1 MVCVLLLATL
11 GVLLSVPSHS
21 QQLHC
26 LYEFYDALQG
36 DSWWVRNNWPAS
48 TQRTEDEDYCQF
60 YGIMC
65 DSSGNVEG
73 IKMPGNNL
81 FGILPTCII
90 NFPLKE
96 LTVPHNRLRE
106 SIPYIKNGIEVINLE
121 DTEIMVLATDLMWST
136 VREMNFHKSHFG
148 RMFVPSDFIF
158 AGNMENLDFS
168 DSGIGFY
175 AWGLDFTTISTPKLS
190 LAGMDLSEYI
200 MSNVAKNQMKALDVS
215 GTWVKYRIKDFNND
229 FLDIYNMVHMPFQ
242 YTLMCTTINFTTILD
257 ISDRDV
263 RSINIRGTNTSGV
276 FYPEKWMN
284 FIVNQTRDDF
294 YMLDLSYNGLSG
306 YGPTLQQYEQVVA
319 LKPTA
324 RFLSLELNSFFC
336 DFKTQRMFGC
346 SRLRI
351 SDAYYKADYERL
363 MILVDYA
370 HFAYTP
376 LRELQHGMSV
386 IFRNIT
392 KYNTETDL
400 VKRIQNVETYNYI
413 HARSSAGL
421 GYFCVDVT
429 VPYEEAMS
437 YGFFDMSKIHVGLL
451 FDGHLI
457 SARDIGFAGEVG
469 VDGFNNMHAEAP
481 GRRCTIPSG
490 CVEDTDYDEANDP
503 VPIPPLTRE
512 STTTPS
518 KYSHDNMKRNAKKLI
533 AGGWND
539 EMNLTWTY
547 LAHESDQKIAVDTYA
562 MSRCGDFYERLS
574 TVILPLFDKYPEITE
589 IAQFKHFGMSE
600 YNLRYPGGGL
610 SKHGYEE
617 VKGDIQLMCT
627 QEYLDTK
634 TFYDLLK
641 CLTTEGGKTS
651 LPRNF
656 EHCLHQVASSQEL
669 INKVI
674 YCANGQFG
682 RALLEYSTK
691 KIHKMSVANSPNIF
705 IANKLVCH
713 GNMAYCVTTDADSF
727 AQQICQAFIR
737 EKNYTPDICNSIL
750 N

>member
-1 MVCVLLLATL
+1 
-11 GVLLSVPSHS
+11 
-21 QQLHC
+21 
-26 LYEFYDALQG
+26 
-36 DSWWVRNNWPAS
+36 
-48 TQRTEDEDYCQF
+48 
-60 YGIMC
+60 
-65 DSSGNVEG
+65 
-73 IKMPGNNL
+73 MPGNNL
-81 FGILPTCII
+81 VGVLPTCII

-96 LTVPHNRLRE
+96 LTVPHNKLRQ

-121 DTEIMVLATDLMWST
+121 NTEIMILASDLMWST
-136 VREMNFHKSHFG
+136 VREMKFHKAHLG
-148 RMFVPSDFIF
+148 RMFIPSDFIF
-158 AGNMENLDFS
+158 ASNMEDLDFS
-168 DSGIGFY
+168 DAGIGFY
-175 AWGLDFTTISTPKLS
+175 AWGLDFTTISTPKLN
-190 LAGMDLSEYI
+190 LAGMRLSDYI
-200 MSNVAKNQMKALDVS
+200 MSNVAKGQMKALDVS
-215 GTWVKYRIKDFNND
+215 GTWVKYRIKDFNTD

-242 YTLMCTTINFTTILD
+242 YTLMSTTINFTTIID

-284 FIVNQTRDDF
+284 FVVNQTRDDF

-306 YGPTLQQYEQVVA
+306 YGPSMEQYEKVVA

-351 SDAYYKADYERL
+351 NDAVYKADYQRL
-363 MILVDYA
+363 MLTVDYA

-386 IFRNIT
+386 IFRNVT
-392 KYNTETDL
+392 KYATEKDP
-400 VKRIQNVETYNYI
+400 VKRIQNIETYNYI
-413 HARSSAGL
+413 HARTSTGL

-429 VPYEEAMS
+429 IPYDEAVS
-437 YGFFDMSKIHVGLL
+437 YGLLNVDKTAVGIL

-457 SARDIGFAGEVG
+457 SGRDLGFASEVG
-469 VDGFNNMHAEAP
+469 VEGVDNAMHTEAP

-490 CVEDTDYDEANDP
+490 CVDDEDYDEANDP
-503 VPIPPLTRE
+503 VPIPPLTRGSSE
-512 STTTPS
+512 PTMTPS
-518 KYSHDNMKRNAKKLI
+518 KYNYDHMRKNADKLI
-533 AGGWND
+533 AGGRND
-539 EMNLTWTY
+539 GMNLTWTY
-547 LAHESDQKIAVDTYA
+547 LAHESDQKVAVDIYA
-562 MSRCGDFYERLS
+562 MSRCGDFYERLN

-589 IAQFKHFGMSE
+589 IAQFKHLSMSE

-617 VKGDIQLMCT
+617 VKGDAQLLCS

-641 CLTTEGGKTS
+641 CLATEGGKTA

-656 EHCLHQVASSQEL
+656 EHCLNQVASSKEL

-682 RALLEYSTK
+682 RTLLEYSMK
-691 KIHKMSVANSPNIF
+691 QVHDMSVANSPNIF
-705 IANKLVCH
+705 IAKKLACH

-727 AQQICQAFIR
+727 AKQICQAFVH